1 MRNMVVPYISMRSP
15 RRWAPTL
22 MASEHASTVPAIT
35 GVPAFSPVAAAAVV
49 VTEPTTSPGQTS
61 GGRCSLC
68 AMCETHGSYH
78 D

>member
-1 MRNMVVPYISMRSP
+1 VGADADGFRTCVDR
-15 RRWAPTL
+15 ADD
-22 MASEHASTVPAIT
+22 H
-35 GVPAFSPVAAAAVV
+35 GCPAFSPVAAAAVV